1 MCIGVPCQI
10 VSIEGKSA
18 KANVGG
24 SRVDIRLDLLEQ
36 AAIGDYVIV
45 HAGFA
50 IHKLDEQKA
59 KETLQ
64 YLEQMS
70 KLT

>member
-1 MCIGVPCQI
+1 MCIGVPCKI
-10 VSIEGKSA
+10 ISIEGKSA
-18 KANVGG
+18 KAEVGG
-24 SRVDIRLDLLEQ
+24 SQVTIRLDLLDQ
-36 AAIGDYVIV
+36 AKVGEYVIV

-59 KETLQ
+59 NETLQ
-64 YLEQMS
+64 QLQQMA